1 MDFNFAPNSFMAQAM
16 PEMTE
21 AEYHKLAQLI
31 YSVSGIS
38 LKDSKQALLTSR
50 LAGVLAQS
58 GRKSFTDYY
67 NSLIADTSGA
77 SVAALVDRI
86 TTNHTYFMREPAHFN
101 FFRDTVLPHLKKTV
115 ADRDLRVW
123 SAACST
129 GEEPYTLAMIL
140 DEFLDT
146 EKSRWDCQVLAT
158 DLSEKVLKDASRGVY
173 TAERIEPLPPM
184 WKQRYLTRLPDGN
197 YEIMDRIKKE
207 VIYRRF
213 NLIEPVYPFRK
224 KFHVIFCRNVMIYFD
239 AETRA
244 AIINKLYDMT
254 EPGGYLFIGHSEAI
268 DRAKSKYKYILPA
281 VYRKI

>member
-184 WKQRYLTRLPDGN
+184 WKQRYLRRLPDGN

-268 DRAKSKYKYILPA
+268 DRAKSKYKYVLPA

>member
-1 MDFNFAPNSFMAQAM
+1 MDFNFAPNSFLAQAM

-21 AEYHKLAQLI
+21 AEYQKLAQLI

-38 LKDSKQALLTSR
+38 LKESKQALLTSR

-58 GRKSFTDYY
+58 GRKTFTEYY

-77 SVAALVDRI
+77 AVAALVDRI

-101 FFRDTVLPHLKKTV
+101 FFRDTVLPYLKSKV

-129 GEEPYTLAMIL
+129 GEEPYALAMIL
-140 DEFLDT
+140 DEFLDS

-173 TAERIEPLPPM
+173 SPERIEPLPAL
-184 WKQRYLTRLPDGN
+184 WKQRYLTRHPDGN
-197 YEIMDRIKKE
+197 YEIADRIKKE

-239 AETRA
+239 ADTRA
-244 AIINKLYDMT
+244 SIINKLYDMT

-268 DRAKSKYKYILPA
+268 DRSKSKYKYVLPA
-281 VYRKI
+281 VYRRT

>member
-1 MDFNFAPNSFMAQAM
+1 MDFNFAPNSFLAQAM

-21 AEYHKLAQLI
+21 AEYQKLAQLI

-50 LAGVLAQS
+50 LAGVLTQS
-58 GRKSFTDYY
+58 GRKTFTEYY

-77 SVAALVDRI
+77 AVAALVDRI

-101 FFRDTVLPHLKKTV
+101 FFRDTVLPYLKSSVT
-115 ADRDLRVW
+115 DRDLRVW
-123 SAACST
+123 SAACSS

-140 DEFLDT
+140 DEFLDA
-146 EKSRWDCQVLAT
+146 EKSRWDCRVLAT
-158 DLSEKVLKDASRGVY
+158 DLSDKVLKDGARGIY
-173 TAERIEPLPPM
+173 SAERVEPLPAL
-184 WKQRYLTRLPDGN
+184 WKQRYLSRRPDGSC
-197 YEIMDRIKKE
+197 EIIDRIKKV
-207 VIYRRF
+207 VIFRRF

-244 AIINKLYDMT
+244 SIVGKLYDMT

-268 DRAKSKYKYILPA
+268 DRTKSKYKYVLPA
-281 VYRKI
+281 VYRKV

>member
-1 MDFNFAPNSFMAQAM
+1 MDINIPNNSFLAQAM

-21 AEYHKLAQLI
+21 AEYQKLAHLI

-58 GRKSFTDYY
+58 GRKNFTDYY
-67 NSLIADTSGA
+67 NSLISDSSGA
-77 SVAALVDRI
+77 AVAALVDRI

-101 FFRDTVLPHLKKTV
+101 YFRDTVLPYLKKTV

-123 SAACST
+123 SAACSS
-129 GEEPYTLAMIL
+129 GEEAYTLAMLL

-146 EKSRWDCQVLAT
+146 DRTRWDSKVLAT

-173 TAERIEPLPPM
+173 SQDRIEPLPPL
-184 WKQRYLTRLPDGN
+184 WKQRYLSRLPDGN
-197 YEIMDRIKKE
+197 YEVVDRIKKE

-213 NLIEPVYPFRK
+213 NLIDPVYPFRK

-239 AETRA
+239 SDTRA
-244 AIINKLYDMT
+244 SIINKFYDMT

-268 DRAKSKYKYILPA
+268 DRSKSQYKYVMPA
-281 VYRKI
+281 VYRRM

>member
-1 MDFNFAPNSFMAQAM
+1 MVPPGSFLAQSI
-16 PEMTE
+16 PEMTD

-58 GRKSFTDYY
+58 GRKNFTEYY
-67 NSLIADTSGA
+67 NALISDKTGA

-101 FFRDTVLPHLKKTV
+101 YFRDTVLPYLKKSVT
-115 ADRDLRVW
+115 DRDLRIW

-129 GEEPYTLAMIL
+129 GEEPYALAMIL
-140 DEFLDT
+140 DEFLEMDKT
-146 EKSRWDCQVLAT
+146 RWDGKILAT
-158 DLSEKVLKDASRGVY
+158 DLSEKVLVEAARGVY
-173 TAERIEPLPPM
+173 SQERIEPIPPL
-184 WKQRYLTRLPDGN
+184 WKQRYLTRLTDGS
-197 YEIMDRIKKE
+197 YQIVDRLRSE
-207 VIYRRF
+207 VIFRRF

-239 AETRA
+239 SDTRVS
-244 AIINKLYDMT
+244 IINKLYDMT

-268 DRAKSKYKYILPA
+268 DRAKSKYKYVMPA
-281 VYRKI
+281 VYRKM